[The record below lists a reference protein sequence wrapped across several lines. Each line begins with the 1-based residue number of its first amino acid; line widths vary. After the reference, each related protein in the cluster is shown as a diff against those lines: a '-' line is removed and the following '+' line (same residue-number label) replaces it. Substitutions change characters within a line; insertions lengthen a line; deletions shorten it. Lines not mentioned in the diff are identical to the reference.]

1 MPATYEPIA
10 TNTVTGSAAANVT
23 FSSIPSTYTDLVLI
37 CTTQMTGASHTL
49 LQFNSDTGT
58 NYSSTI
64 VYGTGSAAGSGRA
77 SNAAFVQHGV
87 ADEDNSGST
96 FSTVF
101 YQIMSYANTNV
112 NKTVLHSIGNPNS
125 EVTRAVSLWR
135 STSAID
141 TIKIYPSNSKS
152 YEVGCVFSLYGIKA
166 A

>member
-1 MPATYEPIA
+1 MARTYEPIA
-10 TNTVTGSAAANVT
+10 SQTVSGSTAANIT
-23 FSSIPSTYTDLVLI
+23 FSSIPATYTDLVLI
-37 CTTQMTGASHTL
+37 CTTQMTGASHTW

-58 NYSSTI
+58 NYSST
-64 VYGTGSAAGSGRA
+64 VLYGTGSAAGSGRA

-87 ADEDNSGST
+87 ANEDNSGST

-135 STSAID
+135 STAAINA
-141 TIKIYPSNSKS
+141 IKIYPSNSVS
-152 YEVGCVFSLYGIKA
+152 YEIGCVFSLYGIKA